1 MHPKDV
7 AASMLRFL
15 DRMRYCESLMF
26 VPGLGTSRH
35 PHKHPHNFC
44 PNLPNS
50 GVSEGIQAWSPLS
63 AKQFN
68 RSDRNELR
76 DTRERRRTPLTGGI
90 GVLITQ
96 RSKVQILPPQ
106 PTKSTGYADLRAY
119 HKLPLTPN
127 NSFRLRLA
135 DVLL

>member
-50 GVSEGIQAWSPLS
+50 GVSVGIPVWSRVA

-68 RSDRNELR
+68 QSDRNEV
-76 DTRERRRTPLTGGI
+76 REKRARRRTPLTGGI

-96 RSKVQILPPQ
+96 RSKVQILPLQ
-106 PTKSTGYADLRAY
+106 PILSIGYADLRA
-119 HKLPLTPN
+119 
-127 NSFRLRLA
+127 
-135 DVLL
+135 

>member
-7 AASMLRFL
+7 AASMLGFL

-44 PNLPNS
+44 PTLPNS
-50 GVSEGIQAWSPLS
+50 GVSVGIQAWSPLS

-68 RSDRNELR
+68 RSNRNELR
-76 DTRERRRTPLTGGI
+76 DTGEHRRTPLTGRI
-90 GVLITQ
+90 GLLITQ
-96 RSKVQILPPQ
+96 RSTVQILPPQ
-106 PTKSTGYADLRAY
+106 PTKSIGYGPS
-119 HKLPLTPN
+119 K
-127 NSFRLRLA
+127 RLR
-135 DVLL
+135 